1 VVNEALVR
9 RSFAGQ
15 DPIGRRLGCG
25 LDSPKFMTIVGVV
38 ADTRAADP
46 SQPPHPAIYMPHW
59 QHPNYGRA
67 MSFVVRTQGE
77 PMAMAEAIRRKVR
90 EVNSEIPVKFTTM
103 DERLAQTV
111 ASPRFRG
118 ILLGVFAGLAV
129 LLAMAGVYG
138 MMAYMVGQRTA
149 EIGLRMALGAGRASI
164 VRMVLKTGAGV
175 AAWGLALGFAGALAA
190 TRLVESMLFG
200 VKATD
205 PSTFAIM
212 AAAVGLVAI
221 AACFFPAWRAA
232 RIDPLEALR
241 QE

>member
-1 VVNEALVR
+1 
-9 RSFAGQ
+9 
-15 DPIGRRLGCG
+15 
-25 LDSPKFMTIVGVV
+25 
-38 ADTRAADP
+38 
-46 SQPPHPAIYMPHW
+46 MPHW

-67 MSFVVRTQGE
+67 MSFVVRTRGE
-77 PMAMAEAIRRKVR
+77 PMAQAEAVRRKVR

-103 DERLAQTV
+103 EERLAQTV

-129 LLAMAGVYG
+129 LLAMAGIYG
-138 MMAYMVGQRTA
+138 VMAYMA
-149 EIGLRMALGAGRASI
+149 EIGLRMALGAPRANI
-164 VRMVLKTGAGV
+164 VRMVLKTGAQL

-190 TRLVESMLFG
+190 TRLVASMLFG
-200 VKATD
+200 IKATD

-221 AACFFPAWRAA
+221 AACGIPAWRAT
-232 RIDPLEALR
+232 RVDPLEALR